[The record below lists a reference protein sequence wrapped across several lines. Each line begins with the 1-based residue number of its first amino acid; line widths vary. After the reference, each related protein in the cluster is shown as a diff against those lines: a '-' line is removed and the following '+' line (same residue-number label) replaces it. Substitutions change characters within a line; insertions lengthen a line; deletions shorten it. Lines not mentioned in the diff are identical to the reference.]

1 MIQFKLFLP
10 VLRIRYF
17 GSLTGKK
24 EEAMQ
29 LALEIYSPMFLLY
42 SMYDV
47 ADSKKKQ
54 EICDQQKPLL
64 CPRCGGKTRLKLRKD
79 TELKNFLLFCPK
91 SKQQTLLNVKDYKVI
106 TI

>member
-1 MIQFKLFLP
+1 
-10 VLRIRYF
+10 
-17 GSLTGKK
+17 
-24 EEAMQ
+24 
-29 LALEIYSPMFLLY
+29 MFLLY

-64 CPRCGGKTRLKLRKD
+64 CPRCWGKKRLKLRKD

-91 SKQQTLLNVKDYKVI
+91 CKQETLVNVKDFKVI